1 MYRIVVAEKEA
12 PRDGRFVDILGTYNP
27 RAADTEQVTVDAEKA
42 REWIGK
48 GATPSLTVASLLRKA
63 GVFNQTPAT
72 PATPAS
78 A

>member
-27 RAADTEQVTVDAEKA
+27 RAADQEQVKVDAEKA

-63 GVFNQTPAT
+63 GVFKQTQ
-72 PATPAS
+72 TPAS